1 MHINPKEIHDIY
13 NNPNIMKNSRRSR
26 IIDLL
31 TFGNTDGA
39 ILAILD
45 NEFPKGVFITSN
57 KQALAGTKWDL
68 NIKSRKKLK
77 I

>member
-1 MHINPKEIHDIY
+1 
-13 NNPNIMKNSRRSR
+13 MKNSRRGR
-26 IIDLL
+26 ITDLL
-31 TFGNTDGA
+31 TFGKTDGA